1 MARKLQMEDI
11 LDQIATER
19 TVTVEFQEQPHEVD
33 SITGMLLW
41 YTTNQQWVVK
51 NWMFGNDNVMDIRF
65 EAINGRVSI
74 TIAVNG
80 YTTLAPW
87 EAQYAHI

>member
-33 SITGMLLW
+33 SITGMLVW
-41 YTTNQQWVVK
+41 YTTNQQWVV
-51 NWMFGNDNVMDIRF
+51 FG
-65 EAINGRVSI
+65 AA
-74 TIAVNG
+74 T
-80 YTTLAPW
+80 
-87 EAQYAHI
+87 